1 MLTAQYIE
9 SPAVLV
15 AKVFF
20 GAFANEYI
28 FDICNQTLSPDED
41 ARSRP
46 ECPIPAGLLSVRGG
60 YISG

>member
-1 MLTAQYIE
+1 M
-9 SPAVLV
+9 LV

-20 GAFANEYI
+20 AAFANEYI

-60 YISG
+60 YIGE